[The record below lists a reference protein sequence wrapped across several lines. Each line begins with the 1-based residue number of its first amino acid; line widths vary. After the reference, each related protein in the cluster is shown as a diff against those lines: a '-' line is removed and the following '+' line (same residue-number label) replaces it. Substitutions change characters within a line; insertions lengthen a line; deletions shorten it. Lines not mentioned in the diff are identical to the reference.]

1 MGAGGPTTPGNSKE
15 TKITPKAYARARAR
29 ALQPKLCNIHSINL
43 SLYPASC
50 GVYSPTPAYSRKFE
64 AVHTDFQRSIV
75 SLPVNVTKRKRER
88 NHRPKIPKT
97 LSYGE
102 GLLWGSLVTPNPE
115 WKGGVRGER
124 GCFPFQQKCVN
135 SRPPGAGKVRGDRG
149 PRPRRGPQ
157 RAAREARRGAGDRV
171 LLTCPSPA

>member
-15 TKITPKAYARARAR
+15 TKITPKAYARAR

-115 WKGGVRGER
+115 WKGGVRGGKGMFSISAEMR
-124 GCFPFQQKCVN
+124 KFQAAG
-135 SRPPGAGKVRGDRG
+135 SWEGAGGSRSASSPWPPAGSKRGS
-149 PRPRRGPQ
+149 
-157 RAAREARRGAGDRV
+157 AG
-171 LLTCPSPA
+171 SG